1 MAIEK
6 YATFNVSQSRV
17 YTMFEFSARREVEWG
32 DLERLCSD
40 LVLSDARGVPRL
52 RALADALEG
61 SSATLLRA
69 LAPSFR
75 IPIVDSRKFV
85 LDAFAGIR
93 DAELKATC
101 ASIFPLL
108 LRGKDGVCRIPVAV
122 ALLTQISTSSQWI
135 SQQLANGRAQARFL
149 IFFVPVVSSIFLMFG
164 IDVVIKNLSDVRGRI
179 ALAAACSLYATGCF
193 CLRQLAVHSKSLV
206 LHRSIEFV
214 SGRALF
220 LSSLMLSAQG
230 PGRYMESLSHALSR
244 LPENKWQGLSRSAR
258 FALMSPPKAGSKNAF
273 NQAELK
279 FLNSVNAGCLRV
291 SPEERRNWMER
302 SHATLLDSMRA
313 ALARKVASLNLQ
325 FLIVM
330 AIFFLPALFLMLWLS
345 GTTPDPG
352 TIE

>member
-1 MAIEK
+1 
-6 YATFNVSQSRV
+6 
-17 YTMFEFSARREVEWG
+17 MFKFSVRREVEWC
-32 DLERLCSD
+32 DLERLCND

-61 SSATLLRA
+61 SSATLFRA

-75 IPIVDSRKFV
+75 IPMVDAKNFV
-85 LDAFAGIR
+85 FDAFSGIK

-101 ASIFPLL
+101 ESLFPLL
-108 LRGKDGVCRIPVAV
+108 LRGKDGVCRIPIAV
-122 ALLTQISTSSQWI
+122 AMLSQIATSSQWI

-149 IFFVPVVSSIFLMFG
+149 IFFVPVVSCIFLMFG
-164 IDVVIKNLSDVRGRI
+164 IDVVIKNMSDVRGRI
-179 ALAAACSLYATGCF
+179 VLAAACSLYATGCV
-193 CLRQLAVHSKSLV
+193 CLRQLALHSKSLV
-206 LHRSIEFV
+206 LHRSVEFV

-220 LSSLMLSAQG
+220 LRSLMLSAEG
-230 PGRYMESLSHALSR
+230 PGRLMESLGHALSR

-258 FALMSPPKAGSKNAF
+258 FAFLSPPKVGSKNLF

-279 FLNSVNAGCLRV
+279 FLDSVKAGCLSV

-352 TIE
+352 TIG